1 VAQEAHDVV
10 DAARANAALIMR
22 RLPHVVEAID
32 FEQTGTTAVIGIRD
46 VECRKPALNER
57 DRDVRPGFED
67 SVPLAARHGPP
78 RASFAAWGS
87 GLGARNLPTAQAS
100 KLSRLAPREC
110 RRKGCDV
117 LSVLPD

>member
-1 VAQEAHDVV
+1 MAQKAHDVV
-10 DAARANAALIMR
+10 DAARVNAALIMR

-100 KLSRLAPREC
+100 KLSRLAPREM
-110 RRKGCDV
+110 
-117 LSVLPD
+117 